1 MSIQLETMNQI
12 SDWVK
17 VRKAKG
23 ITQEE
28 MSKMSGVSRSNIA
41 NFERLRVNNMYLFNF
56 YKMMFD

>member
-1 MSIQLETMNQI
+1 MSIQQETMNQI

-17 VRKAKG
+17 IRREKG

-41 NFERLRVNNMYLFNF
+41 NFERHRVNNMYLFNF